1 MDKLTLG
8 LLAAVAAVA
17 GVAFYGARKDV
28 AGVQSATSVEPNMVV
43 RPPFK
48 GDDGMVVRSPF
59 KGDDG
64 MVVRSPFKGDDG
76 IVRRTNNNGR
86 PPETKSNG

>member
-28 AGVQSATSVEPNMVV
+28 AEAQLAASIESNMVV
-43 RPPFK
+43 H
-48 GDDGMVVRSPF
+48 SPF

-64 MVVRSPFKGDDG
+64 MVIRSPFKGDDAMVIRSPFKG
-76 IVRRTNNNGR
+76 DDSIVI
-86 PPETKSNG
+86 PPKSNGTDNS

>member
-17 GVAFYGARKDV
+17 GAAFYGARKDA
-28 AGVQSATSVEPNMVV
+28 AGAQPATTVDPGMAV
-43 RPPFK
+43 RSPFK
-48 GDDGMVVRSPF
+48 GDDGMVIRSPF

-76 IVRRTNNNGR
+76 IVIPTQ
-86 PPETKSNG
+86 SNGTGNG